1 MKKNLLAVTAFAV
14 ATLFGVNALAAEGA
28 MGATPAAEKK
38 EETKAEHKKPMHK
51 KAMHKKAM
59 HKKPVHKK
67 KAMKKHEEKGKMH
80 EEGGMK

>member
-14 ATLFGVNALAAEGA
+14 ATLFGANALAAEGA

-51 KAMHKKAM
+51 KAMHKKPV
-59 HKKPVHKK
+59 HKKAKK
-67 KAMKKHEEKGKMH
+67 KAMKKHEAKEKMH